1 VSPTGERCH
10 ETACLELHHDE
21 AHARGGPATA
31 PNLRLLCR
39 SHNLLEA
46 EEDFGRD
53 LVQAKVRACSTGGT
67 SSAVARAQARA

>member
-53 LVQAKVRACSTGGT
+53 LVQAK
-67 SSAVARAQARA
+67 ARMHRCGDAQLRGCDEW